1 MAHDAYMKAVVFHE
15 FGGSNKLQMAQLPR
29 PEPASGEVLIRVSH
43 TSVNPV
49 DWKIREGLLRT
60 LLPHRFPIIPGWD
73 AAGTVEALGGEVRGL
88 TVGDRVY
95 SYCRKPVVQC
105 GTYAQFV
112 TMSASAVA
120 KMPSSIDFAQAA
132 GIPLVGL
139 TSWQA
144 LFDAGGLQAGQTVLI
159 HAGAGGLGSIAI
171 QLAKHAGARVI
182 VTASA
187 ANHEYVR
194 GLGADLAI
202 DYNRDS
208 FVDVVRA
215 HHPDGIDLVYATV
228 GGSVLEESYKTLKK
242 GGTLVS
248 VTGRPTD
255 ADAARWGVRVAYV
268 FVSPNGEQLA
278 RLAEL
283 LEARVLRPPAMTLLP
298 IEDAARAQD
307 MSRAG
312 KTRGKI
318 VLAVGD

>member
-1 MAHDAYMKAVVFHE
+1 MAHDARMKAVVFHE
-15 FGGSNKLQMAQLPR
+15 FGGSDKLRIAQVPR
-29 PEPASGEVLIRVSH
+29 PEPAPCEVLIRVSH
-43 TSVNPV
+43 SSVNPV

-60 LLPHRFPIIPGWD
+60 VLPHRFPIIPGWD
-73 AAGTVEALGGEVRGL
+73 AAGTVEELGSEVRGL
-88 TVGDRVY
+88 AVGDRVY
-95 SYCRKPVVQC
+95 SYCRKPVVQG

-112 TMSASAVA
+112 TMTASAVA
-120 KMPSSIDFAQAA
+120 RTPASIDFAQAA

-144 LFDAGGLQAGQTVLI
+144 LFDAGGLRAGQTVLI
-159 HAGAGGLGSIAI
+159 HAGVGGLGSIAV

-194 GLGADLAI
+194 SLGADFAI
-202 DYNRDS
+202 DYNRES
-208 FVDVVRA
+208 FVDAVRA
-215 HHPDGIDLVYATV
+215 HHPEGVDLVYATV
-228 GGSVLEESYKTLKK
+228 GGSVLADSYKTLKK

-268 FVSPNGEQLA
+268 FVSPNGEQLG
-278 RLAEL
+278 RLADL
-283 LEARVLRPPAMTLLP
+283 LDTGVVRPPAMTLLP
-298 IEDAARAQD
+298 LEEAARAQD
-307 MSRAG
+307 LSRTG

-318 VLAVGD
+318 VLAVGG

>member
-1 MAHDAYMKAVVFHE
+1 MKAVVFHE
-15 FGGSNKLQMAQLPR
+15 FGGSDKLRIAQVPR
-29 PEPASGEVLIRVSH
+29 PEPAPGEVLIRVSH
-43 TSVNPV
+43 SSVNPV

-60 LLPHRFPIIPGWD
+60 VLPHRFPIIPGWD
-73 AAGTVEALGGEVRGL
+73 AAGTVEALGSEVRGFA
-88 TVGDRVY
+88 VGDRVY
-95 SYCRKPVVQC
+95 SYCRKPVVQW

-112 TMSASAVA
+112 TMTASAVA
-120 KMPSSIDFAQAA
+120 RMPASIDFAQAA

-144 LFDAGGLQAGQTVLI
+144 LFDAGGLRAGQTVLI
-159 HAGAGGLGSIAI
+159 HAGAGGLGSIAV

-194 GLGADLAI
+194 SLGADFAI
-202 DYNRDS
+202 DYNRES

-215 HHPDGIDLVYATV
+215 HHPEGVDLVYATV
-228 GGSVLEESYKTLKK
+228 SGSVLAESYKTLKK

-268 FVSPNGEQLA
+268 FVRPNGEQLG
-278 RLAEL
+278 RLADL
-283 LEARVLRPPAMTLLP
+283 LDTGVVRPPAMTLLP
-298 IEDAARAQD
+298 LEEAARAQD
-307 MSRAG
+307 LSRTG

-318 VLAVGD
+318 VLAVGG

>member
-1 MAHDAYMKAVVFHE
+1 
-15 FGGSNKLQMAQLPR
+15 
-29 PEPASGEVLIRVSH
+29 
-43 TSVNPV
+43 
-49 DWKIREGLLRT
+49 LLRT
-60 LLPHRFPIIPGWD
+60 LLPHRFPLIPGWD

-88 TVGDRVY
+88 AVGDRVY
-95 SYCRKPVVQC
+95 SYCRKPVVQW

-112 TMSASAVA
+112 TMTASAVA

-194 GLGADLAI
+194 ALGADLAI

-228 GGSVLEESYKTLKK
+228 GGGVLQESYKTLKK

-298 IEDAARAQD
+298 LEDAARAQD

-312 KTRGKI
+312 RTRGKI

>member
-1 MAHDAYMKAVVFHE
+1 
-15 FGGSNKLQMAQLPR
+15 
-29 PEPASGEVLIRVSH
+29 
-43 TSVNPV
+43 
-49 DWKIREGLLRT
+49 LLRT
-60 LLPHRFPIIPGWD
+60 VLPHRFPIIPGWD
-73 AAGTVEALGGEVRGL
+73 AAGTVEALGSEVRGFA
-88 TVGDRVY
+88 VGDRVY
-95 SYCRKPVVQC
+95 SYCRKPVVQW

-112 TMSASAVA
+112 TMTASAVA
-120 KMPSSIDFAQAA
+120 RMPASIDFAQAA

-144 LFDAGGLQAGQTVLI
+144 LFDAGGLRAGQTVLI
-159 HAGAGGLGSIAI
+159 HAGAGGLGSIAV

-194 GLGADLAI
+194 SLGADFAI
-202 DYNRDS
+202 DYNRES

-215 HHPDGIDLVYATV
+215 HHPEGVDLVYATV
-228 GGSVLEESYKTLKK
+228 SGSVLAESYKTLKK

-268 FVSPNGEQLA
+268 FVRPNGEQLG
-278 RLAEL
+278 RLADL
-283 LEARVLRPPAMTLLP
+283 LDTGVVRPPAMTLLP
-298 IEDAARAQD
+298 LEEAARAQD
-307 MSRAG
+307 LSRTG

-318 VLAVGD
+318 VLAVGG